1 MFKDSSEEGAGR
13 AYVEVVLSSAS
24 QNVWKSSRQ
33 GGMRGLGR
41 QWIGETVV
49 RVLREITVSEALE
62 SEMPITCNPTQGPR
76 DSWSPGI

>member
-13 AYVEVVLSSAS
+13 AYVEVVLSLVL
-24 QNVWKSSRQ
+24 QDVWKSSRQ
-33 GGMRGLGR
+33 GGMRRLGR

-62 SEMPITCNPTQGPR
+62 RRNPHHP
-76 DSWSPGI
+76 

>member
-13 AYVEVVLSSAS
+13 AYVEVVLSLVL
-24 QNVWKSSRQ
+24 QDVWKSSRR
-33 GGMRGLGR
+33 GGMRRLGR

-62 SEMPITCNPTQGPR
+62 RRNAHHP
-76 DSWSPGI
+76 